1 MKVPTIELIPI
12 VRELTPKQS
21 GAWVRKR
28 GIGDIPKLIKA
39 FGVQNLLVFLRTLGF
54 EKNIHIM
61 DVLGLEE
68 LIELAYTISGM
79 KLPGLSTSGK
89 KQKKFLKKFPNNH
102 KRKLLPLGRK
112 ILENFNFLKC
122 GNSTLI

>member
-1 MKVPTIELIPI
+1 MGIQNFIELSLKVPTIELIPI

-28 GIGDIPKLIKA
+28 GIGDIPKLIEA

-79 KLPGLSTSGK
+79 KLPGLSTSDK
-89 KQKKFLKKFPNNH
+89 KQKKVSKKIPKQPQKKISSWKKNI
-102 KRKLLPLGRK
+102 RK
-112 ILENFNFLKC
+112 F
-122 GNSTLI
+122 